1 MYNKINSNTEWALLN
16 LKLKL
21 NPEMNIEDLFLLV
34 EVKISFLQEY
44 KDPGHLNLEKANII
58 KVFII
63 LNLTIE
69 MSLNMKGEI
78 LLFKNQETLKNLLQ
92 MFHKIIYLKIK
103 EINNN

>member
-1 MYNKINSNTEWALLN
+1 MYNRINSNTEWALLN

-21 NPEMNIEDLFLLV
+21 NPEMNIEDLFLPV

-44 KDPGHLNLEKANII
+44 KDPGLLNLEKVNII